1 MARLNTAGA
10 TSLCILLLGTTALHA
25 DVTAQQVWDSWQKQY
40 ADYGYQVTTG
50 GASQSGD
57 TLVISDLKLSNTVE
71 GSTFEMTVPE
81 MRLRE
86 VGDGTVEVTGSQEID
101 AQANSKPE
109 GQPAL
114 EMAIK
119 ITQANAAAIVS
130 GTPEA
135 MSYDL
140 TAPEIVAELD
150 QKVAG
155 PGDDKS
161 VPVKVWASLSGLNG
175 HYLVTAD
182 AGRTIQSSVKASAVK
197 FTASGADPETG
208 NTFNFNGSVANLDGS
223 GTSFLPEG
231 VDMKD
236 FGAALGKGLKITS
249 KMTYGASDYTLEAT
263 APEGPTT
270 IKGSAQSGGL
280 DGTFAADG
288 VRYAVTGDA
297 AAISATTTQFPI
309 PIEATLDKTEFDF
322 AIPLAAGDAPRPFVA
337 KLGLV
342 GLAISDQLW
351 GMLDPQNHLGHDPA
365 TLVID
370 LSGTAKPLID
380 LYSPEAAK
388 SAAPPIEIDSLDV
401 NKLKLTVAGADLDG
415 KGAMTF
421 DNSTGMPMPVGAIDL
436 QLAGANKVMD
446 GLTAMGLMPQD
457 QAMFVRM
464 MMGLYAV
471 PAGDDQMT
479 SKIEFKQGGEILANG
494 QRIK

>member
-40 ADYGYQVTTG
+40 ADYGYQLTTG
-50 GASQSGD
+50 SASQSGD
-57 TLVISDLKLSNTVE
+57 TLVISDLKLSNTIE

-86 VGDGTVEVTGSQEID
+86 IGDGTVEVTGSQEID
-101 AQANSKPE
+101 AQANSKAE

-150 QKVAG
+150 QTVA
-155 PGDDKS
+155 GDDKS
-161 VPVKVWASLSGLNG
+161 VPVKLWASLSGLTG
-175 HYLVTAD
+175 RYLVTSD

-208 NTFNFNGSVANLDGS
+208 NTFNFDGSVANLDGS

-249 KMTYGASDYTLEAT
+249 KMTYGATDYTLEAT

-270 IKGSAQSGGL
+270 IRGSAQSGSL

-297 AAISATTTQFPI
+297 ATISATTTQVPV

-322 AIPLAAGDAPRPFVA
+322 AIPLAASDAPRPFVA

-342 GLAISDQLW
+342 GLALSDQLW
-351 GMLDPQNHLGHDPA
+351 GLLDPQNHLGHDPA

-380 LYSPEAAK
+380 LFSPEAAK
-388 SAAPPIEIDSLDV
+388 SDVPPIEIDSLDV
-401 NKLKLTVAGADLDG
+401 NKIKLTVAGADLDG

-421 DNSTGMPMPVGAIDL
+421 DNSTGMPVPVGAIDL

-457 QAMFVRM
+457 QVMFVRM